1 MNGAAAAAK
10 AMKKTA
16 HSSIRREGPYRVQAM
31 AGWLWGL
38 LIALALLPHGVEAQ
52 SASAFDEVGRFDV
65 QNFAP
70 NDYGG
75 QLGTKPRSLVCPWR
89 RDPVSASIR
98 RNRPVPWPA
107 RNVTR
112 PATVVA

>member
-75 QLGTKPRSLVCPWR
+75 QLGTKPRSLVCRWRPR

-98 RNRPVPWPA
+98 
-107 RNVTR
+107 
-112 PATVVA
+112 